1 VCRIIALMDWLGD
14 SARVALQKSNVT
26 SASLSSEDTDRY
38 HAVPPQSS
46 CIGLPAPA
54 ATHVHTIAAILWHN
68 HEQIENF
75 DISDIITT
83 ELFRYEHHVCCDYLC
98 TVQYVNSCL
107 RVCHY
112 LSYGNDNN
120 DSSRLITVTTEKQ

>member
-1 VCRIIALMDWLGD
+1 VHRIIALMHWLGD

-26 SASLSSEDTDRY
+26 SALNSEDTDRF
-38 HAVPPQSS
+38 HTVLPHSS
-46 CIGLPAPA
+46 CVGLPAPA

-83 ELFRYEHHVCCDYLC
+83 ELFR
-98 TVQYVNSCL
+98 
-107 RVCHY
+107 
-112 LSYGNDNN
+112 
-120 DSSRLITVTTEKQ
+120 